1 MLTAESVRRAIRRE
15 VESKIYTRG
24 DEYFRHGY
32 VKKWLAE
39 KNDDGDSVVITGDIR
54 GSEMYDVFLEFNIA
68 RETFDEISCS
78 CPYYDN
84 CKHAVSLALAYAESL
99 KKEAQ
104 AKSMEPKNEETILR
118 EALRNLGISA
128 DAVPN
133 DVIEKLLEYKKP
145 ELRQGI
151 LVSVPDTVKPQ
162 KEKKL
167 KVFDPNDY
175 YVQLNTYGGYAPSFF
190 NKSNPYQTA
199 SLVKILGR
207 DDITSAQRELL
218 EYIKG
223 KNFGHYLSPP
233 PDVEK
238 MFPLL
243 AESGFPICKNYSYD
257 KKRLKIELSPEKLK
271 AEIVHEARELYGDES
286 KVKYN
291 FYFRMAEEYWKGRES
306 WHDKPFLVKDN
317 CVVRE
322 NKDILEFHRLTPLLA
337 AIISRV
343 HPHFYHNNGKTF
355 YQTELMGDEIS
366 NFDKLAYDAGQF
378 FSLSSVPSLRAQKVE
393 TEPTP
398 AIQVDF
404 NNDEQTLRVVPV
416 FDYGI
421 YQSDISENIF
431 ISHRAGGNVPTR
443 RPPYE
448 HPGSHIITVENDVI
462 RYCRVEEEKEIEWY
476 QELALRAEE
485 FGFTKTLKCSKKK
498 ANPVAEY
505 LRDFWPK
512 LLVYANE
519 CGYPIIFTKD
529 ELAHETAVFRAD
541 FSADMDADNDW
552 LYFDLNCYCGDER
565 VTLKKLFDFMERKE
579 SFWRK
584 DDGTLVE
591 ISNPKELERLIRL
604 LKSFHERE
612 EGGYEGRMH
621 HAAELEYVMTS
632 SEHYNSVRA
641 KGLEQFLRRM
651 QKGKPIKKVHMP
663 EKLLKIL
670 RPYQKDGIEW
680 LYFLRS
686 YRFAGILADDMGLGK
701 TLQAL
706 VVLDKEKIAGKPSLV
721 VCPKTLLYNWKL
733 EAEKFFP
740 KMNVLV
746 YDGNPNEREE
756 MQKKAK
762 DCDLVVASYGTVRR
776 DENFFSNA
784 KTKFNYAVL
793 DEAQFIKNH
802 ATKNAQIVKKINAD
816 YRLALT
822 GTPMENSVS
831 ELWSIYDFLMP
842 GFLGNYEHFSKH
854 FHKPIMDAGDRSA
867 LEHLR
872 RKVESFMLRRT
883 KAEVLKDLPPKI
895 EQMSQCHLSESQNIL
910 YQQILAKVR
919 GEIFETVKEK
929 GFKNAQI
936 HILAGLTK
944 LRQACN
950 HPALLTKDKNFHE
963 YESAKLDMCMELV
976 EEIAE
981 GGRKVLIFSQ
991 FTGMLDIVS
1000 SILKERNISHAYLS
1014 GKTKDRQSLV
1024 KKFNEDSSITVF
1036 LISLKAGGTGLNLTS
1051 ADTVIVFD
1059 PWWNPSV
1066 ENQAIDRA
1074 HRIGQTKTVN
1084 VYRLLTSGT
1093 IEEKIQALKQK
1104 KQRLFDALVGE
1115 SGDMFKKLTWEDVR
1129 ELFAGE

>member
-1 MLTAESVRRAIRRE
+1 MLTAEIVRRAIRRE
-15 VESKIYTRG
+15 VESKIYARG

-32 VKKWLAE
+32 VKKWSAE
-39 KNDDGDSVVITGDIR
+39 KNDDGDAVMIAGDIR
-54 GSEMYDVFLEFNIA
+54 GSEMYDVFLEFNIERGA
-68 RETFDEISCS
+68 FDEISCS

-84 CKHAVSLALAYAESL
+84 CKHAVALAFAYAESL
-99 KKEAQ
+99 KKEAELKI
-104 AKSMEPKNEETILR
+104 ATPKNEEMILR

-133 DVIEKLLEYKKP
+133 DVIEKLLEYKKQEP
-145 ELRQGI
+145 LQGV
-151 LVSVPDTVKPQ
+151 LVTVPDTVKPP
-162 KEKKL
+162 KEKKPTA
-167 KVFDPNDY
+167 FDPNDY
-175 YVQLNTYGGYAPSFF
+175 YIELNSYNGYAPTFF
-190 NKSNPYQTA
+190 NKSNPYQSA
-199 SLVKILGR
+199 SIAKILAR
-207 DDITSAQRELL
+207 DDITLSQRELL
-218 EYIKG
+218 LYSKG
-223 KNFGHYLSPP
+223 KNFDSYQSPP
-233 PDVEK
+233 PDIEK

-243 AESGFPICKNYSYD
+243 AESGFPIYKNYSYD
-257 KKRLKIELSPEKLK
+257 RKRLKIELSPEKLK
-271 AEIVHEARELYGDES
+271 AEIVHEARELHGEEE
-286 KVKYN
+286 KVKHN
-291 FYFRMAEEYWKGRES
+291 FYFRMPKEYWKGKES
-306 WHDKPFLVKDN
+306 WHEKPFMVKGN
-317 CVVRE
+317 CAVKE
-322 NKDILEFHRLTPLLA
+322 NKDIFEFYRLTPLLA
-337 AIISRV
+337 GIVSRV
-343 HPHFYHNNGKTF
+343 IPHYYYASNETF
-355 YQTELMGDEIS
+355 YQTELKGEEIAEF
-366 NFDKLAYDAGQF
+366 NRLARDATQL
-378 FSLSSVPSLRAQKVE
+378 FSMSSVPLLRAEGV
-393 TEPTP
+393 TAEPTR
-398 AIQVDF
+398 AIRVDF
-404 NNDEQTLRVVPV
+404 DNDKQTLRVVPV

-421 YQSDISENIF
+421 YRADVSENIF
-431 ISHRAGGNVPTR
+431 ISHRVGGNVPTR

-448 HPGSHIITVENDVI
+448 HPGSHIITVDDGIIHHAKVD
-462 RYCRVEEEKEIEWY
+462 EEKEIEWY
-476 QELALRAEE
+476 QELVSRAEE
-485 FGFTKTLKCSKKK
+485 LGFTKTLKCSKKK

-505 LRDFWPK
+505 LREFWPK
-512 LLVYANE
+512 LSAYADKH
-519 CGYPIIFTKD
+519 GYPIIFTKD
-529 ELAHETAVFRAD
+529 EFARESADFRAD

-565 VTLKKLFDFMERKE
+565 VTLKKLFDFMERGE
-579 SFWRK
+579 PFWRK
-584 DDGTLVE
+584 DDGTLVQ

-641 KGLEQFLRRM
+641 KGLEQFLHRM
-651 QKGKPIKKVHMP
+651 QTGKPVKKVRLP

-701 TLQAL
+701 TVQAL
-706 VVLDKEKIAGKPSLV
+706 AVLDKEKIVGKPSLV

-740 KMNVLV
+740 KMKVSV
-746 YDGNPNEREE
+746 YDGMPNEREE
-756 MQKKAK
+756 MQKKASEY
-762 DCDLVVASYGTVRR
+762 DLIVASYGTVRR
-776 DENFFSNA
+776 DENYFSDA
-784 KTKFNYAVL
+784 QTKFNYAVL

-822 GTPMENSVS
+822 GTPMDNSVS

-854 FHKPIMDAGDRSA
+854 FHKPIMDAGDRNA

-883 KAEVLKDLPPKI
+883 KAEVLKDLPLKI

-976 EEIAE
+976 DEIAG

-1000 SILKERNISHAYLS
+1000 AVLKEKNVSHVYLS

-1024 KKFNEDSSITVF
+1024 KKFNEDPSITVF

-1104 KQRLFDALVGE
+1104 KQRLFDALIDE

-1129 ELFAGE
+1129 ELFADS